1 MTASDPPG
9 SSLAAAPRPLAT
21 GAFPHPIGREIL
33 AGTTTFAT
41 MAYIIVVNPKI
52 LEAAGIPFGP
62 SMVAT
67 ILTAAFGT
75 LLMGVWARRPF
86 GVAPYMGQNAFIAY
100 TVVGTLGHSWQTA
113 LGAIFI
119 GGSLFTLMSLFRARE
134 LLAESIPDSLKRA
147 FAVGIGLFLAFIG
160 LTTMGVVARGAGDV
174 PVRPGD
180 LGDPVVQL
188 AVAGFAL
195 MVILHLLKVPGSI
208 LLAILATA
216 GAGFLLGLAPRP
228 EAFVGAPPDL
238 GPTFLA
244 LDIRAALT
252 WGFASVILAIFVLD
266 LVDTIGT
273 LIGLAYKTGMLDEG
287 GRMPGM
293 ERALQCDALSTVVGS
308 LLGTTTAGA
317 YIESATGIEAGG
329 RTGLTAIVIALWFL
343 AALFFAPLF
352 SAVPPA
358 AYGPALVMV
367 GMLMLEPVRGLPFD
381 DVVELLPAFLTIT
394 LMSFTYDL
402 GVGITAGLGSHVLL
416 KLVTGRAREVRTGMW
431 VLGGLSALFYA
442 FYPY

>member
-1 MTASDPPG
+1 VDGWA
-9 SSLAAAPRPLAT
+9 LWR
-21 GAFPHPIGREIL
+21 REAL

-41 MAYIIVVNPKI
+41 MSYIIVVNPKI

-67 ILTAAFGT
+67 ILCAAVGT

-86 GVAPYMGQNAFIAY
+86 AVAPYMGQNAFVAY
-100 TVVGTLGHSWQTA
+100 TVVGVLGYPWQTA

-119 GGSLFTLMSLFRARE
+119 GGSLFTLLSLFRARE
-134 LLAESIPDSLKRA
+134 LLAESIPESLKRS

-160 LTTMGVVARGAGDV
+160 LSTMGIVAPGTGDV
-174 PVRPGD
+174 PVRAGD
-180 LGDPVVQL
+180 LSEPAVQL
-188 AVAGFAL
+188 AAAGFAL
-195 MVILHLLKVPGSI
+195 MVALHLLKVPGSI

-216 GAGFLLGLAPRP
+216 GGAVLLGLAPRP
-228 EAFVGAPPDL
+228 EALIGGPPDL

-244 LDIRAALT
+244 LDIPAALT
-252 WGFASVILAIFVLD
+252 WGFASVILTIFVLD

-273 LIGLAYKTGMLDEG
+273 LIGLGYKAGLVDEE

-293 ERALQCDALSTVVGS
+293 ERALQCDAVATVVAS

-329 RTGLTAIVIALWFL
+329 RTGRTAIVTALWFL

-352 SAVPPA
+352 SSVPPA

-381 DVVELLPAFLTIT
+381 DLSELLPAFLTIT

-402 GVGITAGLGSHVLL
+402 GVGITAGLASYVAL
-416 KLVTGRAREVRTGMW
+416 KVVTGRAREVKTGMW
-431 VLGGLSALFYA
+431 ILGGLSVLFYV

>member
-1 MTASDPPG
+1 VDG
-9 SSLAAAPRPLAT
+9 WGLWR
-21 GAFPHPIGREIL
+21 REAL

-67 ILTAAFGT
+67 ILCAAVGT
-75 LLMGVWARRPF
+75 LLMGIWARRPF
-86 GVAPYMGQNAFIAY
+86 AVAPYMGQNAFVAY
-100 TVVGTLGHSWQTA
+100 TVVGVLGYPWQTA
-113 LGAIFI
+113 VGAIFI
-119 GGSLFTLMSLFRARE
+119 GGSLFTLLSLFRARE
-134 LLAESIPDSLKRA
+134 LLAESIPESLKRS

-160 LTTMGVVARGAGDV
+160 LSTMGVVAPGTGDV
-174 PVRPGD
+174 PVRAGD
-180 LGDPVVQL
+180 LSEPAAQL

-195 MVILHLLKVPGSI
+195 MVALHLLKVPGSI

-216 GAGFLLGLAPRP
+216 GGAVVLGLAPRP

-244 LDIRAALT
+244 LDIPAALT
-252 WGFASVILAIFVLD
+252 WGFASVILTIFVLD

-273 LIGLAYKTGMLDEG
+273 LIGLGYKAGLVDEE

-293 ERALQCDALSTVVGS
+293 ERALQCDAVATVVAS

-329 RTGLTAIVIALWFL
+329 RTGRTAIVTALWFL

-352 SAVPPA
+352 SSVPPA

-381 DVVELLPAFLTIT
+381 DLAELLPAFLTIT

-402 GVGITAGLGSHVLL
+402 GIGITAGLASHVLL

-431 VLGGLSALFYA
+431 ILGGLSVLFYV

>member
-1 MTASDPPG
+1 
-9 SSLAAAPRPLAT
+9 
-21 GAFPHPIGREIL
+21 
-33 AGTTTFAT
+33 
-41 MAYIIVVNPKI
+41 
-52 LEAAGIPFGP
+52 
-62 SMVAT
+62 
-67 ILTAAFGT
+67 
-75 LLMGVWARRPF
+75 
-86 GVAPYMGQNAFIAY
+86 MGQNAFVAY
-100 TVVGTLGHSWQTA
+100 TVVGVLGYPWQTA
-113 LGAIFI
+113 VGAIFI
-119 GGSLFTLMSLFRARE
+119 GGSLFTLLSLFRARE
-134 LLAESIPDSLKRA
+134 LLAESIPESLKRS

-160 LTTMGVVARGAGDV
+160 LSTMGVVAPGTGDV
-174 PVRPGD
+174 PVRAGD
-180 LGDPVVQL
+180 LSEPAAQL

-195 MVILHLLKVPGSI
+195 MVALHLLKVPGSI

-216 GAGFLLGLAPRP
+216 GGAVVLGLAPRP

-244 LDIRAALT
+244 LDIPAALT
-252 WGFASVILAIFVLD
+252 WGFASVILTIFVLD

-273 LIGLAYKTGMLDEG
+273 LIGLGYKAGLVDEE

-293 ERALQCDALSTVVGS
+293 ERALQCDAVATVVAS

-329 RTGLTAIVIALWFL
+329 RTGRTAIVTALWFL

-352 SAVPPA
+352 SSVPPA

-381 DVVELLPAFLTIT
+381 DLAELLPAFLTIT

-402 GVGITAGLGSHVLL
+402 GIGITAGLASHVLL

-431 VLGGLSALFYA
+431 ILGGLSVLFYV

>member
-1 MTASDPPG
+1 METWAVW
-9 SSLAAAPRPLAT
+9 R
-21 GAFPHPIGREIL
+21 REAV

-67 ILTAAFGT
+67 ILCAAFGT
-75 LLMGVWARRPF
+75 LMMGLWARRPF
-86 GVAPYMGQNAFIAY
+86 AVAPYMGQNAFVAY
-100 TVVGTLGHSWQTA
+100 TVVGILGYPWQTA

-119 GGSLFTLMSLFRARE
+119 GGAVFTALSFFRARQ
-134 LLAESIPDSLKRA
+134 LLAESIPDSLKRS
-147 FAVGIGLFLAFIG
+147 FAVGIGLFLTFIG

-174 PVRPGD
+174 PVRAGD
-180 LGDPVVQL
+180 LSEPAVQL

-195 MVILHLLKVPGSI
+195 MVLLHLLKVPGSI
-208 LLAILATA
+208 LLAILVTA
-216 GAGFLLGLAPRP
+216 GSAVLLGLASRP
-228 EAFVGAPPDL
+228 EGLVSAPPDL
-238 GPTFLA
+238 SPTFLA
-244 LDIRAALT
+244 LDIRGALT
-252 WGFASVILAIFVLD
+252 WGFASIILTIFILD

-273 LIGLAYKTGMLDEG
+273 LIGLAYKTEMLDEQ

-293 ERALQCDALSTVVGS
+293 ERALQCDASATVVGA

-317 YIESATGIEAGG
+317 YIESAAGIEAGG
-329 RTGLTAIVIALWFL
+329 RTGRTAIVTALWFF

-352 SAVPPA
+352 SAVPPQ

-367 GMLMLEPVRGLPFD
+367 GMLMLEPIRGLPFD
-381 DVVELLPAFLTIT
+381 DLTELLPAFLTIT

-402 GVGITAGLGSHVLL
+402 AIGITAGLASHVLL
-416 KLVTGRAREVRTGMW
+416 KVVTGRGRDVKAGMW
-431 VLGGLSALFYA
+431 VLGGLSALFYV